1 MANYKLTIEYDGTNF
16 KGWQVQGKGE
26 RTVQGEIV
34 AAYKKLFRED
44 IKLIGSGRT
53 DTGVHA
59 LGQVANFHTETPR
72 LPKEIQNA
80 LNAHLADDIAI
91 VRVEKVAESFHAQYT
106 AKQKTYRY
114 IILNRELRSP
124 IRRYGMCL
132 VPMPLDIEAMKRAG
146 KLFVGTKDFRSVTS
160 NNRSN
165 LGKSTVRT
173 VYDLRVAKRGSQISI
188 DITADGF
195 LYKMVRNIVGLLI
208 EAGQGKQSNSS
219 ITSILR
225 DRNRQAA
232 GVAAKAHGLY
242 LLRVKY

>member
-34 AAYKKLFRED
+34 QAYQKVFREK

-59 LGQVANFHTETPR
+59 LGQVANFHTEIDRPPEDIR
-72 LPKEIQNA
+72 NA
-80 LNAHLADDIAI
+80 LNATLADDVVIL
-91 VRVEKVAESFHAQYT
+91 RVNRVADSFHAQYA
-106 AKQKTYRY
+106 AKRKTYRY
-114 IILNRELRSP
+114 IILNRELPSP
-124 IRRYGMCL
+124 TRRWGMAQISSA
-132 VPMPLDIEAMKRAG
+132 LDVEAMKSAA
-146 KLFVGTKDFRSVTS
+146 KAFVGTRDFKSFTS

-165 LGKSTVRT
+165 QGKSTTRT
-173 VYDLRVAKRGSQISI
+173 VYDLRVVRRGAQIHI

-208 EAGQGKQSNSS
+208 EVGQGRCSKSH
-219 ITSILR
+219 ILKVLR
-225 DRNRQAA
+225 DKDRRAA

-242 LLRVKY
+242 LLKVKY